1 LEEKEEEYELPKMSG
16 EEARY
21 LTQKMKKE
29 AEMEEEDEMVEKMP
43 GLGFNKYKAFFEI
56 FLGIRK

>member
-1 LEEKEEEYELPKMSG
+1 MSG